1 MSVAAPR
8 ARLLARVLLALPLC
22 TALAGCPAGHGD
34 PNQGDGA
41 LLDLGRDGNTPQP
54 SDGGRDRACAP
65 LDPRMVPAEVS
76 VQPEDGEAP
85 FVDVLKGATRSIRVF
100 CYLMGKGS
108 VLDTL
113 KAKAA
118 AGVDVRVILDQ
129 GYSANQDMY
138 LELQRAGITVLWS
151 DPQFPYMHAKAMVV
165 DDSDAVVSTGNY
177 SAYYIA
183 RERNYVVRLR
193 DPDDVADIARIFDDD
208 YRRAAPDLRCTR
220 LLVSPVNSKDRLLGL
235 INGAR
240 KSVLIESM
248 QFAETDVRVAVAAR
262 RSFGIDVRVLL
273 ADPGWITANNDAAA
287 YLARAGVPVRYLR
300 SLDVHVKS
308 VLVDPDDDARAYAGS
323 ENLSYTS
330 LTKNRE
336 LGVFLTEPAAVRKMR
351 ETFEADWA
359 KATPF
364 PQ

>member
-1 MSVAAPR
+1 MSVAASR
-8 ARLLARVLLALPLC
+8 ARFLARVLLALPLC

-138 LELQRAGITVLWS
+138 LELQRAGITVQDHIAD
-151 DPQFPYMHAKAMVV
+151 DPDIAWAGAP
-165 DDSDAVVSTGNY
+165 DAV
-177 SAYYIA
+177 
-183 RERNYVVRLR
+183 
-193 DPDDVADIARIFDDD
+193 
-208 YRRAAPDLRCTR
+208 
-220 LLVSPVNSKDRLLGL
+220 K
-235 INGAR
+235 
-240 KSVLIESM
+240 
-248 QFAETDVRVAVAAR
+248 
-262 RSFGIDVRVLL
+262 
-273 ADPGWITANNDAAA
+273 
-287 YLARAGVPVRYLR
+287 LR
-300 SLDVHVKS
+300 S
-308 VLVDPDDDARAYAGS
+308 ARCFFIP
-323 ENLSYTS
+323 LCTIPI
-330 LTKNRE
+330 R
-336 LGVFLTEPAAVRKMR
+336 
-351 ETFEADWA
+351 
-359 KATPF
+359 
-364 PQ
+364 